1 MLNASGAV
9 AELIDSIYETI
20 ERPDQWHSVFGQ
32 ISAYL
37 QLNILTPASVFPQ
50 ISHNDLPLLEQLVH
64 HPLLNAMSSAGG
76 AEVHQL
82 SLHIH
87 RALQLSHILI
97 QRSQQADTSVRLLD
111 AIGAGIL
118 IVRIDGE
125 IAYINPA
132 ARKILNSNRA
142 LSIKTNRLWSPNTF
156 KYQRLKSLIASI
168 IELARAPD
176 IEQAERHLAI
186 HHQNDVVYLHFSL
199 VVHETDRLPWMN
211 QLLIE
216 GPMVM
221 LQIRDLKQGLSINS
235 RQQLAAIYHLSKAEL
250 NIACLVADGL
260 QGNEISD
267 LLQLSANTIRAQL
280 KAIYKKTN
288 TGRQSE
294 LMQLLLRFEQ

>member
-20 ERPDQWHSVFGQ
+20 ERPDQWHSVFDQ

-37 QLNILTPASVFPQ
+37 QLNNFTPTSVFPQ
-50 ISHNDLPLLEQLVH
+50 TWQNDLPLLEQLVH
-64 HPLLNAMSSAGG
+64 HPLLNTIASADG
-76 AEVHQL
+76 ADIHQL
-82 SLHIH
+82 SLHIR
-87 RALQLSHILI
+87 RALQLSHMLI

-132 ARKILNSNRA
+132 ARKILNSNTA

-168 IELARAPD
+168 IELAHVPSMMP
-176 IEQAERHLAI
+176 EERHLAI
-186 HHQNDVVYLHFSL
+186 HHQNDVVFLHLSL
-199 VVHETDRLPWMN
+199 VAHETDRLPWMN

-221 LQIRDLKQGLSINS
+221 LQIRDLKQGLSVNAS
-235 RQQLAAIYHLSKAEL
+235 QQLAAVYHLSKAEL
-250 NIACLVADGL
+250 NIARLVAEGL
-260 QGNEISD
+260 QVNEISD